1 MQKLKDLVIA
11 FLRYVPL
18 HPRARPSSSTH
29 ELDPW
34 AHLMSIHSAQNFL
47 YMYVD
52 ILSDYPTAKHLKKW
66 SSRSQ
71 DTPPAFI
78 SAAY

>member
-11 FLRYVPL
+11 FPRYVP
-18 HPRARPSSSTH
+18 SIH

-34 AHLMSIHSAQNFL
+34 AHPMSIHSAQNFL

-78 SAAY
+78 RAAY